1 MYSFCTQNILVTFLH
16 FEPSTINSDQTKQE
30 QTFCNES
37 YLWKKLKNDPNFMRK
52 SFKTNSIKN
61 SFKNFFFLNS
71 NTALCFEF
79 LSTYICELRQQY
91 SIVVWLSKNKKRSPL
106 HLSRTGHLP
115 ATRWMNSAKL
125 RSKVLQKLRY
135 PYTAVIILKG
145 NVKKSTLMQKTR
157 NLWRH

>member
-1 MYSFCTQNILVTFLH
+1 
-16 FEPSTINSDQTKQE
+16 
-30 QTFCNES
+30 
-37 YLWKKLKNDPNFMRK
+37 MRK

-61 SFKNFFFLNS
+61 SFKIFFFLNS

-135 PYTAVIILKG
+135 PYTAVIILKD
-145 NVKKSTLMQKTR
+145 NVKKVHWCRKQEIFEGTRDSAPSDLNLIEVLVRTLK
-157 NLWRH
+157 LWGK

>member
-1 MYSFCTQNILVTFLH
+1 MIKLNKNKHFVTRVTFEKNWKMIPTLCV
-16 FEPSTINSDQTKQE
+16 NLLKQIL
-30 QTFCNES
+30 S
-37 YLWKKLKNDPNFMRK
+37 KIRSKY
-52 SFKTNSIKN
+52 I
-61 SFKNFFFLNS
+61 FFWIP
-71 NTALCFEF
+71 TLCFEF